1 MLAKTPLHEII
12 DRSTLAPWRKLL
24 LDSAD
29 YISSYGHTKGQ
40 LEDLKTG
47 AVCLRGAIYKSC
59 DYWSAQGIDAD
70 NHFNRWLVDTGRQK
84 SSFGGNEFSGDELV
98 TWNNKPERTG
108 QEVIDAMRAC
118 ALQNIL

>member
-12 DRSTLAPWRKLL
+12 DRTTLVPWRKLL

-29 YISSYGHTKGQ
+29 YISSHGHTKHQ
-40 LEDLKTG
+40 LEDCKTG
-47 AVCLRGAIYKSC
+47 AVCLSGAIYKLC
-59 DYWSAQGIDAD
+59 DHWGTQGVDTD
-70 NHFNRWLVDTGRQK
+70 NHFNRWLVATGRQAK
-84 SSFGGNEFSGDELV
+84 SFDGNELV

-118 ALQNIL
+118 ALQDIL